1 MTAITMYKLSIRL
14 ILYCYLFVTIQQEYA
29 FTADSVKKCI
39 MTKQKS
45 ICEANL
51 GWIFARN
58 YEGTE

>member
-1 MTAITMYKLSIRL
+1 MI
-14 ILYCYLFVTIQQEYA
+14 VTVQQEYA
-29 FTADSVKKCI
+29 FAADSVKKCS